1 MKSRGK
7 QGPADTAG
15 SDDGHRLQDRM
26 MQVSRLATLG
36 EMAAGVAHE
45 LNQPLTAISNYA
57 RACERILQ
65 REKPELDEVLEAI
78 REIGLEAGRAGQIIR
93 RVRGLVADQPSERT
107 LTDLNE
113 LVSELGTLVQ
123 TDARVH
129 DVRLRI
135 ELGNPLPSVVIDRV
149 QIQHALL
156 NLLRNSLEALD
167 ESPAGPREVVIRTVA
182 VDGGDVELSVA
193 DSGPGVAPHVLE
205 RLFVPF
211 VTTKPHGTGLGLV
224 TSQSIVRAHDGTL
237 AHRQNTP
244 QGACFFMRIPSAL
257 E

>member
-1 MKSRGK
+1 
-7 QGPADTAG
+7 
-15 SDDGHRLQDRM
+15 
-26 MQVSRLATLG
+26 MQVSRLATIG

-78 REIGLEAGRAGQIIR
+78 REIGLEAGRAAQIIR
-93 RVRGLVADQPSERT
+93 RVRGLVAGQPSERT

-113 LVSELGTLVQ
+113 LVSELDALMQ

-135 ELGNPLPSVVIDRV
+135 ELGEPLPPVVIDRV
-149 QIQHALL
+149 QIQHVLL
-156 NLLRNSLEALD
+156 NLLRNALEALD
-167 ESPAGPREVVIRTVA
+167 ESPVGPREVVVRTAA
-182 VDGGDVELSVA
+182 VDGGDVELTVA

-211 VTTKPHGTGLGLV
+211 VTTKPNGTGLGLV

-237 AHRQNTP
+237 VHRQNTP
-244 QGACFFMRIPSAL
+244 HGACFFMRIPSVS